1 MRFCRCVRRKF
12 IKIISHNYYIKMVN
26 GILESILT
34 TRDAVVATRTNGT
47 IVIAA
52 PFAIEV

>member
-1 MRFCRCVRRKF
+1 
-12 IKIISHNYYIKMVN
+12 MVN